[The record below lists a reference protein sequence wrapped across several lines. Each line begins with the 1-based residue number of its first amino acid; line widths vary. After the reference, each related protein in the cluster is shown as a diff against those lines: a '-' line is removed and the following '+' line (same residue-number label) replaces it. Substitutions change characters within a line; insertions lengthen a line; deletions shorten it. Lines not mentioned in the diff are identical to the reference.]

1 MKILCQPG
9 LGYPVYVGDKGVNE
23 QINRLIGKRS
33 ALLVTDENVA
43 RSQRNVLRDQLSGFR
58 LETLVLP
65 PGEEQKKLEGWSRIL
80 DALVNGHFHRDA
92 VLIAFGGGVIGDLAG
107 FAAAC
112 YQRGIDWIAAPTTL
126 LAQVDAA
133 IGGKTA
139 VNHPAGKNLIGAF
152 HDPIAVWI
160 DPTWLQTLPQREY
173 LSGFGEVIK
182 YGLGF
187 DAELFAWLEAHASA
201 LAQRDRDFLAA
212 MIPRAVAIKLAVVAR
227 DRTEKGPR
235 ALLNLGHTW
244 GHAIETTLGYGT
256 WLHGEAV
263 ASGLVTAVRL
273 SIARERVPA
282 RLLER
287 LLRVLQRLGLPSTW
301 PDTIQVEDLRTAL
314 GLDKKILNDQLRFI
328 GLGACGRAEIW
339 DDVSR
344 AEVDALLERGYSPPS
359 SGT

>member
-1 MKILCQPG
+1 MG
-9 LGYPVYVGDKGVNE
+9 NKGVNE
-23 QINRLIGKRS
+23 QISRLIGERS
-33 ALLVTDENVA
+33 ILLVTDENVA
-43 RSQRNVLRDQLSGFR
+43 RAQRNVLRDQLSVSR

-65 PGEEQKKLEGWSRIL
+65 PGEEQKSLEGWSRVL
-80 DALVNGHFHRDA
+80 DTLVNGHFHRDA
-92 VLIAFGGGVIGDLAG
+92 VIIAFGGGVIGDLAG

-173 LSGFGEVIK
+173 RSGLGEIVK

-187 DAELFAWLEAHASA
+187 DAELFASLEAHVSA
-201 LAQRDRDFLAA
+201 LTHRDKDFLAA
-212 MIPRAVAIKLAVVAR
+212 MIPRAVAIKLAIVAR

-235 ALLNLGHTW
+235 ALLNLGHTC
-244 GHAIETTLGYGT
+244 GHAIETALGYGT

-263 ASGLVTAVRL
+263 AVGLVAAVRL
-273 SIARERVPA
+273 SMLRERVPT

-287 LLRVLQRLGLPSTW
+287 LLWLLQRLGLPIAF
-301 PDTIQVEDLRTAL
+301 PGGVRVEDLRAAL
-314 GLDKKILNDQLRFI
+314 SLDKKIMNDKLRFI
-328 GLGACGRAEIW
+328 GLGACGEAEIW

-344 AEVDALLERGYSPPS
+344 AEIDALLDRGRS
-359 SGT
+359 SLPFGN